1 MSEVYAITD
10 IHGYVSQMRET
21 AANSLT
27 ESEID
32 CYIVRSNRFLDNNN
46 YSTIKL
52 ILNQSADNN
61 GITTLS
67 SQFNITE
74 DNLDNYISIDQMIGL
89 VKTKC
94 LGFDD
99 NNRPLLDEKT
109 NEDIFEETAVWI
121 HNVGLAKLA
130 AQDLVECAWDNE
142 LNDMVFWA
150 KETQKND
157 KPKRKRKRKRKDS
170 Q

>member
-10 IHGYVSQMRET
+10 INGYVSQMRET

-27 ESEID
+27 ENETS
-32 CYIVRSNRFLDNNN
+32 
-46 YSTIKL
+46 
-52 ILNQSADNN
+52 
-61 GITTLS
+61 
-67 SQFNITE
+67 
-74 DNLDNYISIDQMIGL
+74 DNLDHYISIDQMIGL

-99 NNRPLLDEKT
+99 NDRPLLDEKT
-109 NEDIFEETAVWI
+109 NEEIFEEAAVWI

-130 AQDLVECAWDNE
+130 AQDLVECAWDTE
-142 LNDMVFWA
+142 LNEMIFWA
-150 KETQKND
+150 KETPKND
-157 KPKRKRKRKRKDS
+157 KPKRKRKRKDS